1 LKFEVIQHAEDRFRE
16 HVLLGRQILANF
28 PSGTPLAVAVMSV
41 ANYAIQ
47 VRLQSIDATLAAGYL
62 AHFNACD
69 SFEARKGVA
78 LTFKSSRIG
87 KQWMLSTAGKSADL
101 LAKHR
106 GLAYAGREVIASY
119 PMCRFQQ
126 WCLESNCTRTM
137 MFSWLL

>member
-87 KQWMLSTAGKSADL
+87 SNGCCQQQGRVQTYLQNIEAWHMLAEKL
-101 LAKHR
+101 LPR
-106 GLAYAGREVIASY
+106 IQCVD
-119 PMCRFQQ
+119 F
-126 WCLESNCTRTM
+126 SNGVSSLTVPAQ
-137 MFSWLL
+137 